1 MSFALIRGET
11 TAMESFG
18 VVVDKLD
25 TILQDPCFWG
35 QAHMIGDLPVLAS
48 LDTGMSQIEIAM
60 VLDIALGTH

>member
-1 MSFALIRGET
+1 
-11 TAMESFG
+11 MESFG